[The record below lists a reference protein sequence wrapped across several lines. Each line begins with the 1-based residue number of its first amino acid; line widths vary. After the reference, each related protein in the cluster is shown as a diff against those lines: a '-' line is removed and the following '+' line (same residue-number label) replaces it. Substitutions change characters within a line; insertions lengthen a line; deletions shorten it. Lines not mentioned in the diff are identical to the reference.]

1 GLLACG
7 FVITVFCAEHLRD
20 TLLLRPHPA
29 FWRWVLGC
37 GLLYAAAM
45 AFALFQSI
53 DDLRSWVRFLDPD
66 HISGSDPLAE
76 KSYGE
81 DCSFTW
87 ANLVGTMDEFVL
99 AHALGWYAKALMFR
113 DVWLALAASFLFEM
127 LEYTFESY
135 LPNFIECWWD
145 HLLLDFLGCNAIGL
159 VAGHLTMRY
168 LQSKEYNWGGI
179 RQINSVSA
187 AVQRG

>member
-1 GLLACG
+1 
-7 FVITVFCAEHLRD
+7 
-20 TLLLRPHPA
+20 
-29 FWRWVLGC
+29 
-37 GLLYAAAM
+37 
-45 AFALFQSI
+45 
-53 DDLRSWVRFLDPD
+53 
-66 HISGSDPLAE
+66 
-76 KSYGE
+76 
-81 DCSFTW
+81 
-87 ANLVGTMDEFVL
+87 MDEFVL

-187 AVQRG
+187 AVQRGVAQFTPHSWTVFQWAMFTDVRRFLSIILLLVVTMQCEMNAFFLKALLWIPPPSYVNVSPPCPCCVTLLASSAMSPVLPFGRSFAWCCTGL